1 MERNLW
7 LGAAAITASIPVI
20 IVKYALDNQQLAI
33 PLIMLAIIVQIV
45 LVYVYY
51 NLFQF
56 DGVGALYAMAKGISV
71 VLVVIAGILLFGE
84 VHRLKSYIGIVL
96 IVIGVVLA

>member
-7 LGAAAITASIPVI
+7 IGAAAITAAIPVI
-20 IVKYALDNQQLAI
+20 MIKYALGNRQLAI

-84 VHRLKSYIGIVL
+84 VHRLKSYIGIGL
-96 IVIGVVLA
+96 IIAGVVLA